1 MDSSFYCTEVGW
13 ISRQMLLRQMLDW
26 ALGGSFCFFFSHC
39 QSSDL
44 TDREI
49 NQGSAIVWN
58 HLNKGEN
65 QSPVFT
71 IMDFVKNPGSLL
83 IKLPGCERRSEANSV
98 EISKSSRRLLQP
110 GVQGQKSADIQL

>member
-1 MDSSFYCTEVGW
+1 
-13 ISRQMLLRQMLDW
+13 MLLRQMLDW